1 MAYTPPLSLTNP
13 TGTGQLTNQVTTA
26 FEQIAYF
33 ALRSQPLY
41 EMLAD
46 VRSTAQSHNAAT
58 VQITFYPKMDQVTG
72 TLTEATDVTPV
83 ALSDSKVDVSLA
95 EYGSSV
101 ITTALIRGTSF
112 LNVDADAANIIG
124 YNMVDSI
131 DKVVSDAAMAGTSD
145 YVLYSKGSGA
155 QPTSRVTVADANTY
169 DTTTPRQAVAQ
180 LRGDS
185 APGWENGNY
194 MAIIHPDVSYDLRGE
209 TAVTDVIQYQ
219 LYQDGAPIRA
229 GSIGTFNGINYIENP
244 RAPILN
250 DAGATSTTNVYQT
263 IIAGRQA
270 LAKAFSR
277 APGFGEQPSIVF
289 GPVTDTL
296 RRFNP
301 VGWYHL
307 AGWKIFRQECLRR
320 IESSSSIGDNT

>member
-1 MAYTPPLSLTNP
+1 VAYTTTSTL
-13 TGTGQLTNQVTTA
+13 GDQVTTA

-41 EMLAD
+41 EMVAD
-46 VRSTAQSHNAAT
+46 VRSTAQSHNGSG
-58 VQITFYPKMDQVTG
+58 VQFTFYPNMAQATSA
-72 TLTEATDVTPV
+72 LTEASDVTAV
-83 ALSDSKVDVSLA
+83 ALTDTAITVTLA
-95 EYGSSV
+95 EYGNAV
-101 ITTALIRGTSF
+101 ITTALVRGTSF
-112 LNVDADAANIIG
+112 LNVDADAANIVG
-124 YNMVDSI
+124 YNMVDSL
-131 DKVVSDAAMAGTSD
+131 DKVVSDVAMAGTN
-145 YVLYSKGSGA
+145 VLYSTGSGVL
-155 QPTSRVTVADANTY
+155 PTSRVTVADGNTF
-169 DTTTPRQAVAQ
+169 DAITPRQAVAQ

-185 APGWENGNY
+185 APGFTNGNY
-194 MAIIHPDVSYDLRGE
+194 VGIIHPDVSYDLRAE

-229 GSIGTFNGINYIENP
+229 GSIGTFNGIEYIENP
-244 RAPILN
+244 RAPILD

-263 IIAGRQA
+263 LIAGRQA

-307 AGWKIFRQECLRR
+307 AGWGIFRQECMRR

>member
-1 MAYTPPLSLTNP
+1 MAFTPPLTLTNP

-41 EMLAD
+41 EMVAD

-58 VQITFYPKMDQVTG
+58 VQFTFYPNMAQVTG
-72 TLTEATDVTPV
+72 ALTEATDVTPV
-83 ALSDSKVDVSLA
+83 ALTDSKVDVALA

-131 DKVVSDAAMAGTSD
+131 DKVVSNVIMAGTNVI
-145 YVLYSKGSGA
+145 YAQGSMGSR
-155 QPTSRVTVADANTY
+155 PTSRVGIADAATFGAQEG
-169 DTTTPRQAVAQ
+169 RQAVAS

-219 LYQDGAPIRA
+219 LYQEGAPIRA

-244 RAPILN
+244 RAPILD

-263 IIAGRQA
+263 IVVGRQG

-307 AGWKIFRQECLRR
+307 AGWGIFRQECLRR

>member
-41 EMLAD
+41 EMVAD

-58 VQITFYPKMDQVTG
+58 VQFTFYPNMAQVTG

-83 ALSDSKVDVSLA
+83 ALSDSKVDVTLA

-131 DKVVSDAAMAGTSD
+131 DKVVSNVLMAGTN
-145 YVLYSKGSGA
+145 VLYSTGSGA
-155 QPTSRVTVADANTY
+155 LPTSRVTIADGNTF
-169 DTTTPRQAVAQ
+169 DAITPRQAVAQ

-194 MAIIHPDVSYDLRGE
+194 MAIVHPDVSYDLRGE

-244 RAPILN
+244 RAPILE

-263 IIAGRQA
+263 LVAGRQGA
-270 LAKAFSR
+270 AKAFSR

-307 AGWKIFRQECLRR
+307 AGWSIFRQECLRR

>member
-41 EMLAD
+41 EMVAD

-58 VQITFYPKMDQVTG
+58 VQFTFYPNMAQVTG

-83 ALSDSKVDVSLA
+83 ALSDSKVDVALA

-124 YNMVDSI
+124 YNMVDSL
-131 DKVVSDAAMAGTSD
+131 DKVVSNVIMAGTNVI
-145 YVLYSKGSGA
+145 YAQGSMGSR
-155 QPTSRVTVADANTY
+155 PTSRVGIADAATFGAQEG
-169 DTTTPRQAVAQ
+169 RQAVAE

-194 MAIIHPDVSYDLRGE
+194 IAIIHPDVSYDLRGE

-219 LYQDGAPIRA
+219 LYQEGAPIRA

-244 RAPILN
+244 RAPILD

-263 IIAGRQA
+263 IVCGRQA

-307 AGWKIFRQECLRR
+307 AGWGIFRQACMQR

>member
-1 MAYTPPLSLTNP
+1 
-13 TGTGQLTNQVTTA
+13 
-26 FEQIAYF
+26 
-33 ALRSQPLY
+33 
-41 EMLAD
+41 
-46 VRSTAQSHNAAT
+46 
-58 VQITFYPKMDQVTG
+58 
-72 TLTEATDVTPV
+72 
-83 ALSDSKVDVSLA
+83 
-95 EYGSSV
+95 
-101 ITTALIRGTSF
+101 

-131 DKVVSDAAMAGTSD
+131 DKVVSNVIMAGTN
-145 YVLYSKGSGA
+145 VLYSTGSGA
-155 QPTSRVTVADANTY
+155 LPTSRVTVADGNTFDANIG
-169 DTTTPRQAVAQ
+169 RQAVAE
-180 LRGDS
+180 LRGAS

-194 MAIIHPDVSYDLRGE
+194 MAIIHPDCSFDLRGE

-219 LYQDGAPIRA
+219 LYQEGAPIRA

-244 RAPILN
+244 RAPILD

-263 IIAGRQA
+263 IVCGRQA

-307 AGWKIFRQECLRR
+307 AGWGIFRQACMQR

>member
-58 VQITFYPKMDQVTG
+58 VQFTFYPNMSQVTG

-83 ALSDSKVDVSLA
+83 ALSDSKVDVALA

-131 DKVVSDAAMAGTSD
+131 DKVVSDEVMSGTAG
-145 YVLYSKGSGA
+145 YVMYSKGTQA
-155 QPTSRVTVADANTY
+155 TRPVSRVTVGDDATY
-169 DTTTPRQAVAQ
+169 DSNVGREAVAA

-194 MAIIHPDVSYDLRGE
+194 MAIIHPDVSYDFRDDS
-209 TAVTDVIQYQ
+209 AVTDVIQYQ

-229 GSIGTFNGINYIENP
+229 GSIGTFNGIEYIENP
-244 RAPILN
+244 RAGLIA
-250 DAGATSTTNVYQT
+250 DGGSGTVDVYQT
-263 IIAGRQA
+263 LICGRQA
-270 LAKAFSR
+270 LAKAHSR
-277 APGFGEQPSIVF
+277 AAGFGPDPSIVV

-301 VGWYHL
+301 IGWYHL
-307 AGWKIFRQECLRR
+307 VGYGIFREKCMIRV
-320 IESSSSIGDNT
+320 ESASSIGAN

>member
-1 MAYTPPLSLTNP
+1 VAYTTTSTL
-13 TGTGQLTNQVTTA
+13 GDQVTTA

-41 EMLAD
+41 EMVAD
-46 VRSTAQSHNAAT
+46 VRSTAQSHNGSG
-58 VQITFYPKMDQVTG
+58 VQFTFYPNMAQATSA
-72 TLTEATDVTPV
+72 LTEASDVTAV
-83 ALSDSKVDVSLA
+83 ALTDTAVTVTLA
-95 EYGSSV
+95 EYGNAV
-101 ITTALIRGTSF
+101 ITTALVRGTSF
-112 LNVDADAANIIG
+112 LNVDADAANIVG
-124 YNMVDSI
+124 YNMVDSL
-131 DKVVSDAAMAGTSD
+131 DKVVSDVAMAGTN
-145 YVLYSKGSGA
+145 VLYSTGSGA
-155 QPTSRVTVADANTY
+155 LPTSRVTVADGNTF
-169 DTTTPRQAVAQ
+169 DAITPRQAVAQ

-185 APGWENGNY
+185 APGFTNGNY
-194 MAIIHPDVSYDLRGE
+194 VGIIHPDVSYDLRAE

-229 GSIGTFNGINYIENP
+229 GSIGTFNGIEYIENP
-244 RAPILN
+244 RAPILD

-263 IIAGRQA
+263 LIAGRQA

-307 AGWKIFRQECLRR
+307 AGWGIFRQECMRR

>member
-1 MAYTPPLSLTNP
+1 MAYTTTSTL
-13 TGTGQLTNQVTTA
+13 GDQVTTA

-41 EMLAD
+41 EMVAD
-46 VRSTAQSHNAAT
+46 VRSTAQSHNGSG
-58 VQITFYPKMDQVTG
+58 VQFTFYPNMAQATSA
-72 TLTEATDVTPV
+72 LTEASDVTAV
-83 ALSDSKVDVSLA
+83 ALTDTAVTVTLA
-95 EYGSSV
+95 EYGNAV
-101 ITTALIRGTSF
+101 ITTALVRGTSF
-112 LNVDADAANIIG
+112 LNVDADAANIVG
-124 YNMVDSI
+124 YNMVDSL
-131 DKVVSDAAMAGTSD
+131 DKVVSDVAMAGTN
-145 YVLYSKGSGA
+145 VLYSTGSGA
-155 QPTSRVTVADANTY
+155 LPTSRVTVADANTF
-169 DTTTPRQAVAQ
+169 DAITPRQAVAQ

-185 APGWENGNY
+185 APGFTNGNY
-194 MAIIHPDVSYDLRGE
+194 VGIIHPDVSYDLRAE

-229 GSIGTFNGINYIENP
+229 GSIGTFNGIEYIENP
-244 RAPILN
+244 RAPILE

-263 IIAGRQA
+263 LVAGRQGA
-270 LAKAFSR
+270 AKAFSR

-307 AGWKIFRQECLRR
+307 AGWGIFRQECMRR

>member
-41 EMLAD
+41 EMICD

-58 VQITFYPKMDQVTG
+58 VQFTFYPNMDQVTG

-83 ALSDSKVDVSLA
+83 ALSDSKVDVALA

-131 DKVVSDAAMAGTSD
+131 DKVVSDVLMAGTNVI
-145 YVLYSKGSGA
+145 YAQGSAGSR
-155 QPTSRVTVADANTY
+155 PTARNGIADACVYGANEG
-169 DTTTPRQAVAQ
+169 RLAVAN
-180 LRGDS
+180 LRADS

-194 MAIIHPDVSYDLRGE
+194 MAIIHPDVSYDLRGD

-244 RAPILN
+244 RAPILD

-263 IIAGRQA
+263 LIAGRQGA
-270 LAKAFSR
+270 AKAYSR

-307 AGWKIFRQECLRR
+307 AGWGIFRQECLRR
-320 IESSSSIGDNT
+320 VESSSSIGDNT

>member
-1 MAYTPPLSLTNP
+1 VAYTTTSTL
-13 TGTGQLTNQVTTA
+13 GDQVTTA

-41 EMLAD
+41 EMIAD
-46 VRSTAQSHNAAT
+46 VRSTAQSHNGSG
-58 VQITFYPKMDQVTG
+58 VQFTFYPNMAQATSA
-72 TLTEATDVTPV
+72 LTEASDVTAV
-83 ALSDSKVDVSLA
+83 ALTDTAVTVTLA
-95 EYGSSV
+95 EYGNAV
-101 ITTALIRGTSF
+101 ITTALVRGTSF
-112 LNVDADAANIIG
+112 LNVDADAANIVG

-131 DKVVSDAAMAGTSD
+131 DKVVSDVAMAGTAA
-145 YVLYSKGSGA
+145 YVIYAQGSMGSR
-155 QPTSRVTVADANTY
+155 PTSRVGIADAATFGAQEG
-169 DTTTPRQAVAQ
+169 RQAVAE

-185 APGWENGNY
+185 APGFTNGNY
-194 MAIIHPDVSYDLRGE
+194 IGIIHPDVSYDLRGE

-219 LYQDGAPIRA
+219 LYQEGAPVRA
-229 GSIGTFNGINYIENP
+229 GSIGTFNGIEYIENP
-244 RAPILN
+244 RAPILD

-263 IIAGRQA
+263 LIAGRQA

-307 AGWKIFRQECLRR
+307 AGWGIFRQECMRR

>member
-1 MAYTPPLSLTNP
+1 MAYTTTSTL
-13 TGTGQLTNQVTTA
+13 GDQVTTA

-33 ALRSQPLY
+33 GLRSQPLY
-41 EMLAD
+41 EMIAD
-46 VRSTAQSHNAAT
+46 VRSTAQSHNGSG
-58 VQITFYPKMDQVTG
+58 VQFTFYPNMAQATSA
-72 TLTEATDVTPV
+72 LTEASDVTAV
-83 ALSDSKVDVSLA
+83 ALTDTKVTVSLA
-95 EYGSSV
+95 EYGNAV
-101 ITTALIRGTSF
+101 VTTAKVRGTSF

-131 DKVVSDAAMAGTSD
+131 DKVVSDIAMAGTNVIYAQGSSGSRPTARTGVSD
-145 YVLYSKGSGA
+145 ACVYGA
-155 QPTSRVTVADANTY
+155 TEGRM
-169 DTTTPRQAVAQ
+169 AVAE

-194 MAIIHPDVSYDLRGE
+194 IGIIHPDVSYDLRGD

-219 LYQDGAPIRA
+219 LYQEGAPIRA

-244 RAPILN
+244 RAPILD

-263 IIAGRQA
+263 LICGRQA
-270 LAKAFSR
+270 AAKAFSR

-307 AGWKIFRQECLRR
+307 AGWGIFREECMRR